1 MVLPGVLS
9 ALLMH
14 AGNYAMMLLSICT
27 WGSLQLEV
35 IAIICTASQ
44 GTDDCDVACLR
55 CLHQILD
62 EVSAS
67 KVVSGDG
74 MQYV

>member
-1 MVLPGVLS
+1 M
-9 ALLMH
+9 
-14 AGNYAMMLLSICT
+14 SIAT

-35 IAIICTASQ
+35 VAIICTASQ
-44 GTDDCDVACLR
+44 CTDDCDVAGLR

-74 MQYV
+74 VQYV